1 MLRGVEGNIKGQI
14 SDKLA
19 KQEVSPSLSEV
30 FEKKSVLVGQGKHKR
45 IYGHSEY
52 FKFV

>member
-19 KQEVSPSLSEV
+19 KQEVSPSLAV
-30 FEKKSVLVGQGKHKR
+30 FEKKGT
-45 IYGHSEY
+45 
-52 FKFV
+52 